1 MLQRVPKF
9 LRVWRRRSVR
19 DAVAI
24 VGLCFVTYI
33 AGAAFDIFGHTYE
46 IIKRYEAYELD
57 EVIVVAFV
65 FGFLMVIYALRRV
78 QELKL
83 EIRKRRQAEGKTSDQ
98 ALLLT
103 TAINNMSQ
111 GLLMFDSD
119 ERLVV
124 CNERYRQMYNL
135 SPEMAK
141 PGATLLQLI
150 KYRVKCGSFKG
161 DPNEYYSQLVNEIAM
176 GQATGKSIETPDG
189 RTIHIV
195 IRPMPCGGWVTT
207 HEDITDKMRVKELI
221 EEQALQLDAALEN
234 MSQGLAC
241 STPISV

>member
-124 CNERYRQMYNL
+124 CNERYRQN
-135 SPEMAK
+135 
-141 PGATLLQLI
+141 
-150 KYRVKCGSFKG
+150 V
-161 DPNEYYSQLVNEIAM
+161 
-176 GQATGKSIETPDG
+176 
-189 RTIHIV
+189 
-195 IRPMPCGGWVTT
+195 
-207 HEDITDKMRVKELI
+207 
-221 EEQALQLDAALEN
+221 
-234 MSQGLAC
+234 
-241 STPISV
+241 